1 MPKKVSQSMIHGEVA
16 PGFEEVLA
24 EFERAFAE
32 RGETGAA
39 CAIYHKGKKV
49 VDLWGGYRDAKTG
62 APWEEDTMVLVFSA
76 TKGLASMAVAV
87 AHSRGYFRYDER
99 VAKYWPE
106 FAQQGK
112 ENITVRQLLSH
123 QAGLCAINE
132 PLDLEKLADLDAV
145 SAAIAKQKPH
155 WEPGT
160 KHGYHAASLGL
171 YEGELIRR
179 TDSKH
184 RSLGQFFRDE
194 IAKPLNLEFYI
205 GLPSDVPDTRLAT
218 VKLYPPPKMLFHP
231 IAMPWRVTLSML
243 MPWSLTYRSFM
254 NPNTGDANA
263 REYFSVEFPSGNG
276 VGEARSMAH
285 AYSAFSTG
293 GSELGIT
300 KETMEALTIPAD
312 LPSLGPYDQVLKFNT
327 RYSLG
332 YSKPYAD
339 SESGKSEKAFGTDG
353 MGGSYAY
360 ADPDTQVGF
369 AYVTNKHGYYP
380 NDDPRE
386 KSIRDAM
393 YRCIQR
399 LG

>member
-1 MPKKVSQSMIHGEVA
+1 MSQKVSKSIIHGKVA
-16 PGFEEVLA
+16 PGFEEA
-24 EFERAFAE
+24 RTEFERAFTE
-32 RGETGAA
+32 QGEKGAA
-39 CAIYHKGKKV
+39 CAIYYKGEKV

-62 APWEEDTMVLVFSA
+62 DPWKENTMVLVFSA
-76 TKGLASMAVAV
+76 TKGLSSMAMAV
-87 AHSRGYFRYDER
+87 AHSRGYFDYDER
-99 VAKYWPE
+99 VATYWPE

-112 ENITVRQLLSH
+112 ESITVRQILSH
-123 QAGLCAINE
+123 QAGLCAIDE
-132 PLDLEKLADLDAV
+132 PMNLENLADLDAIA
-145 SAAIAKQKPH
+145 AAIAKQKPH
-155 WEPGT
+155 WKPGT

-179 TDSKH
+179 IDPKH
-184 RSLGQFFRDE
+184 RSLGQFFHDE
-194 IAKPLNLEFYI
+194 IAKPINLEFYI
-205 GLPSDVPDTRLAT
+205 GLPSEVPDKRLAT

-243 MPWSLTYRSFM
+243 IPWSLTYRSFM
-254 NPNTGDANA
+254 NPNTGDCNA
-263 REYFSVEFPSGNG
+263 REYLAVEFPAGNG
-276 VGEARSMAH
+276 VGDARSMAR

-300 KETMEALTIPAD
+300 KETMEALTTPATIP
-312 LPSLGPYDQVLKFNT
+312 SSGSYDQVLKFDT
-327 RYSLG
+327 RYSVG
-332 YSKPYAD
+332 YSIPYD
-339 SESGKSEKAFGTDG
+339 DPKSTKSKRAFGTDG

-360 ADPDTQVGF
+360 ADPDVQIGF
-369 AYVTNKHGYYP
+369 AYVTNNHGYYP

>member
-1 MPKKVSQSMIHGEVA
+1 MIHGKVS
-16 PGFEEVLA
+16 PGFEEVRI
-24 EFERAFAE
+24 EFERAFTE

-39 CAIYHKGKKV
+39 CAIYQRGKKV
-49 VDLWGGYRDAKTG
+49 VDLWGGYRDAKNQT
-62 APWEEDTMVLVFSA
+62 PWEEDTMVLVFSA
-76 TKGLASMAVAV
+76 TKGLASMAIAV
-87 AHSRGYFRYDER
+87 AHSRGYFNYDEK
-99 VAKYWPE
+99 VAIYWPE
-106 FAQQGK
+106 FVLQGK

-123 QAGLCAINE
+123 QAGLCAIDESLN
-132 PLDLEKLADLDAV
+132 LEKLANLDVV
-145 SAAIAKQKPH
+145 SVAIARQKPH

-171 YEGELIRR
+171 YESELIRR
-179 TDSKH
+179 TDPQH

-205 GLPSDVPDTRLAT
+205 GLPSAIPNTRLAT

-243 MPWSLTYRSFM
+243 IPWSLTYRSFM
-254 NPNTGDANA
+254 NPNTGDPNA
-263 REYFSVEFPSGNG
+263 REYFSIEFPSGNG
-276 VGEARSMAH
+276 VGNARAMAR

-300 KETMEALTIPAD
+300 KETMEALTVPAE
-312 LPSLGPYDQVLKFNT
+312 LPSSGPYDQVLKFNT

-332 YSKPYAD
+332 YSKPYAV

-360 ADPDTQVGF
+360 ADPDAQVGF

-380 NDDPRE
+380 YDDPRE
-386 KSIRDAM
+386 KAIRDAM
-393 YRCIQR
+393 YRCIHILDQKPN
-399 LG
+399 